1 MKRIWNSISYLGLTD
16 NSKSLE
22 NKAIVLCNQI
32 NFIMFTLLIGLN
44 IAITLIREIE
54 GGNMTF
60 GSVRLILLLFVN
72 ILIFVFSYYKLH
84 TYAKVSLVFLPAFI
98 IIILPTFIGF
108 VEQESFFYYSICIIA
123 FSAVPQ
129 LILIPNKEKVI
140 YIVSMLY
147 FFSQILLYD
156 DLLIYFAPEKFIAI
170 DIIEDF
176 YFINKTV
183 NISIFL
189 FLHFAI
195 YYLRKINISFQS
207 EINEYNIELNS
218 KIEELK
224 TAEQHLVQSEK
235 MASLGTLTAGIAHEI
250 NNPLNF
256 VSGGLQLISSIEN
269 ELTNNINDE
278 VKEKFK
284 EAVSIVETGL
294 NQADHI
300 ISSLRTFSFKGS
312 SKLTK
317 SNFSEIIE
325 STLLFLKSK
334 IDGDISII
342 KDFQLIQEIPVYP
355 DKLHQIILNLIDNAI
370 YILNQLPED
379 FDKKIYIKTFLGKD
393 NFDIFGVIEI
403 LNTGPN
409 IPEENINK
417 LFDPFF
423 TTKEPGK
430 GTGLGLSICYTLINE
445 HNGSI
450 VVNNTKEGVLFK
462 IKIPL

>member
-16 NSKSLE
+16 NSKTLT
-22 NKAIVLCNQI
+22 NKAMVLCNQI

-54 GGNMTF
+54 GGTMTF

-84 TYAKVSLVFLPAFI
+84 TYAKISLVFLPAFI

-108 VEQESFFYYSICIIA
+108 VEQESFFYYSISIIA
-123 FSAVPQ
+123 FSVVPQ

-147 FFSQILLYD
+147 FFSQILFYD

-278 VKEKFK
+278 VKEKFR

-325 STLLFLKSK
+325 STLLFLRSK
-334 IDGDISII
+334 INGDISII

-379 FDKKIYIKTFLGKD
+379 FDKKIYIKTFLEKD

>member
-1 MKRIWNSISYLGLTD
+1 MKRIWKSISYLGLTD
-16 NSKSLE
+16 NSKSLT

-32 NFIMFTLLIGLN
+32 NFIMFMILIGLN
-44 IAITLIREIE
+44 IAATILRELE
-54 GGNMTF
+54 GGVMSF
-60 GSVRLILLLFVN
+60 GSFRLVILLLVN
-72 ILIFVFSYYKLH
+72 ILIFVLSYYRLY
-84 TYAKVSLVFLPAFI
+84 TSAKASLVFLPAFVI
-98 IIILPTFIGF
+98 ILLPTFMGF
-108 VEQESFFYYSICIIA
+108 VEQESFFYYSISIIG
-123 FSAVPQ
+123 FSIVPQ
-129 LILIPNKEKVI
+129 LVLIPKYEKILFVF
-140 YIVSMLY
+140 SMFY
-147 FFSQILLYD
+147 FFPQILFYD
-156 DLLIYFAPEKFIAI
+156 DLLIYFAPEKFIVT

-183 NISIFL
+183 NVSIFF

-195 YYLRKINISFQS
+195 YYLRKINVSFQS
-207 EINEYNIELNS
+207 EINEYNNELNS

-224 TAEQHLVQSEK
+224 TAEQHLIQSEK

-294 NQADHI
+294 NQADQI

-317 SNFSEIIE
+317 SNFSEIID

-334 IDGDISII
+334 IDGDINII
-342 KDFQLIQEIPVYP
+342 KDYRLTTEIPVYP
-355 DKLHQIILNLIDNAI
+355 DKLHQIILNIIDNAI
-370 YILNQLPED
+370 FILNQLTED
-379 FDKKIYIKTFLGKD
+379 FDKKINIKTYSEK
-393 NFDIFGVIEI
+393 NKNDIIGVIEI
-403 LNTGPN
+403 ENSGPN
-409 IPEENINK
+409 IPEDNINK

-430 GTGLGLSICYTLINE
+430 GTGLGLSICYSLINE

-450 VVNNTKEGVLFK
+450 DVNNTEEGVLFK
-462 IKIPL
+462 LKIPL

>member
-1 MKRIWNSISYLGLTD
+1 MKRIWNTISYLGLTD
-16 NSKSLE
+16 SSKSLT
-22 NKAIVLCNQI
+22 NKAIVLTNQI
-32 NFIMFTLLIGLN
+32 NFIMFILLIGLN
-44 IAITLIREIE
+44 ITTTIIREIE

-60 GSVRLILLLFVN
+60 GSFRLIILLIVN
-72 ILIFVFSYYKLH
+72 ILIFILSYYRLH
-84 TYAKVSLVFLPAFI
+84 TSAKVSLVFLPAFVI
-98 IIILPTFIGF
+98 IIFPTIIGF
-108 VEQESFFYYSICIIA
+108 VEQESFFYYAISIIA

-129 LILIPNKEKVI
+129 LILIPNKEKI
-140 YIVSMLY
+140 IFILSMFY
-147 FFSQILLYD
+147 FFLQILFYD
-156 DLLIYFAPEKFIAI
+156 DLLIYFAREKFVVT
-170 DIIEDF
+170 DIIKDF
-176 YFINKTV
+176 YFINKIV
-183 NISIFL
+183 NVSIF
-189 FLHFAI
+189 FFIHFSI
-195 YYLRKINISFQS
+195 YYLRKINVSFQS
-207 EINEYNIELNS
+207 EINESNNELNS

-224 TAEQHLVQSEK
+224 KAEQHLVQSEK

-284 EAVSIVETGL
+284 EAVSIVESGL

-334 IDGDISII
+334 IDGDINII
-342 KDFQLIQEIPVYP
+342 KDYQLTEEIPVYP

-370 YILNQLPED
+370 FILNQLPED
-379 FDKKIYIKTFLGKD
+379 FDKKISVKTYSEKD

-403 LNTGPN
+403 FNTGPN
-409 IPEENINK
+409 VPEEIINK

-430 GTGLGLSICYTLINE
+430 GTGLGLSICYSLINE
-445 HNGSI
+445 HNGNI
-450 VVNNTKEGVLFK
+450 IVNNTEEGVLFR
-462 IKIPL
+462 IRIPL

>member
-84 TYAKVSLVFLPAFI
+84 TYAKISLVFLPAFI

-108 VEQESFFYYSICIIA
+108 VEQESFFYYSISIIA
-123 FSAVPQ
+123 FSVVPQ

-278 VKEKFK
+278 VKEKFR

-325 STLLFLKSK
+325 STLLFLRSK
-334 IDGDISII
+334 INGDISII